1 MHILLTGSS
10 GFTGRAFTQ
19 AAQNADHTVTHLSS
33 NLNEI
38 PSLTAEIAGINPTHV
53 VHLAGISFVGHADP
67 LAFYMVNVLG
77 TMNLLNALTALPV
90 KPQCVLISSSANVYG
105 NCLQSPIQETQPL
118 APINHYAFSKMA
130 MEHMAKAQ
138 SPQLP
143 LVFTRPFNYT
153 GAGQTTDF
161 LVPKLVD
168 HFLRKAD
175 HIALGNLNV
184 EREFNDVRMVC
195 EAYLKLLTVGEPGQT
210 YNICTGKTY
219 TIHQLIESLERLTGH
234 TMTVETRADLV
245 RANEVHR
252 LCGNP
257 EKLLAAIGKTS
268 DFALVDTLKWMLNV
282 DPS

>member
-19 AAQNADHTVTHLSS
+19 AAQNAGHTVAHLSS

-38 PSLTAEIAGINPTHV
+38 PSLSAEIAGISPTHV

-77 TMNLLNALTALPV
+77 TMNLLNALAALPV

-118 APINHYAFSKMA
+118 APINHYASSKMA
-130 MEHMAKAQ
+130 MEHMAKTQ
-138 SPQLP
+138 SQQLP

-210 YNICTGKTY
+210 YNICTGTTY
-219 TIHQLIESLERLTGH
+219 TLRQLIESLERLTGH

-245 RANEVHR
+245 RSNEVHR

-257 EKLLAAIGKTS
+257 EKLLAAIGKPS
-268 DFALVDTLKWMLNV
+268 DFALLDTLKWMLNV

>member
-19 AAQNADHTVTHLSS
+19 AAQNADHAVTHLSS

-118 APINHYAFSKMA
+118 APINHYASSKMA

-210 YNICTGKTY
+210 YNICTGTTY
-219 TIHQLIESLERLTGH
+219 TLRQLIESLERLTGH

-257 EKLLAAIGKTS
+257 EKLQAAIGKPS
-268 DFALVDTLKWMLNV
+268 EFALIDTLKWMLNV

>member
-10 GFTGRAFTQ
+10 GFTGRALTQ
-19 AAQNADHTVTHLSS
+19 AAQNAGYTVAHLSS

-77 TMNLLNALTALPV
+77 TMNLLNALAALPV

-118 APINHYAFSKMA
+118 APINHYASSKMT
-130 MEHMAKAQ
+130 MEHMAKTQ
-138 SPQLP
+138 SQQLP

-153 GAGQTTDF
+153 GAGQSTDF
-161 LVPKLVD
+161 LVPNLVD

-195 EAYLKLLTVGEPGQT
+195 EAYLKLLTVGERGQT
-210 YNICTGKTY
+210 YNICTGKAY
-219 TIHQLIESLERLTGH
+219 TPRQLIESLKRLTGH

-257 EKLLAAIGKTS
+257 EKLQAAIGKPS
-268 DFALVDTLKWMLNV
+268 DFELVDTLKWMLNV

>member
-19 AAQNADHTVTHLSS
+19 AAQNADHAVTHLSS

-118 APINHYAFSKMA
+118 APINHYASSKMA

-234 TMTVETRADLV
+234 TVTVETRADLV

-268 DFALVDTLKWMLNV
+268 NFALVDTLKWMLNV

>member
-1 MHILLTGSS
+1 M
-10 GFTGRAFTQ
+10 
-19 AAQNADHTVTHLSS
+19 
-33 NLNEI
+33 
-38 PSLTAEIAGINPTHV
+38 
-53 VHLAGISFVGHADP
+53 GHADP
-67 LAFYMVNVLG
+67 LAFYQVNVLG
-77 TMNLLNALTALPV
+77 TMNLLNALTALPI

-118 APINHYAFSKMA
+118 APVNHYASSKMA
-130 MEHMAKAQ
+130 MEHMAKTQ
-138 SPQLP
+138 SQQLP

-168 HFLRKAD
+168 HFVRKAD
-175 HIALGNLNV
+175 RIALGNLNV

-195 EAYLKLLTVGEPGQT
+195 EAYLKLLAVGEPGQT
-210 YNICTGKTY
+210 YNICTGKTH
-219 TIHQLIESLERLTGH
+219 TLRQLIESLERLTAH
-234 TMTVETRADLV
+234 TMTIETRQDLV

-257 EKLLAAIGKTS
+257 EKLQAAIGKPS
-268 DFALVDTLKWMLNV
+268 EFALIDTLKWMLNV